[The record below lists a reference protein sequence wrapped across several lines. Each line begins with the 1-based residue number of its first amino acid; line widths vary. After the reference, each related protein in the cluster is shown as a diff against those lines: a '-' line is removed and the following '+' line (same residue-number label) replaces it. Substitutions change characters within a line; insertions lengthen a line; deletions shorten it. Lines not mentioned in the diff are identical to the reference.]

1 MTHNRD
7 LYFFKEGYIQLE
19 NVITAGLPFL
29 VKTCLFTYWMF
40 ANTFDNRSHVSS
52 IHLQLSLI

>member
-1 MTHNRD
+1 MADNH
-7 LYFFKEGYIQLE
+7 FFKEGYIQLE